1 MTCQKK
7 ILKRQEQNS
16 WIYYAIIRGL
26 RGANLYLYLEKVTH
40 EIGKKHNVT
49 VATSDGLEQMIVIG
63 SGAYRM
69 SAREF
74 EQEIKKTE
82 REIGEMID

>member
-1 MTCQKK
+1 M
-7 ILKRQEQNS
+7 
-16 WIYYAIIRGL
+16 
-26 RGANLYLYLEKVTH
+26 
-40 EIGKKHNVT
+40 
-49 VATSDGLEQMIVIG
+49 ATSDGLEQMIVIG

-82 REIGEMID
+82 KEIGEMIE

>member
-1 MTCQKK
+1 MY
-7 ILKRQEQNS
+7 I
-16 WIYYAIIRGL
+16 
-26 RGANLYLYLEKVTH
+26 EKVTPD
-40 EIGKKHNVT
+40 IGKKHNGT

-82 REIGEMID
+82 REIGDMID